1 VFDKFKL
8 RFLKARVK
16 FNDLV
21 QAETTTDP
29 KESNQKLPAKIA
41 SQLNQTI
48 ANLPSYPPHVAE
60 IQSALQTAL
69 EKWRNDIDA
78 PNSLVILGSPVLP
91 LSEILNDAIA
101 HWQPQELF
109 QVPFQVRSLP
119 LSAHPHDF
127 QEIQTLLQ
135 NELSKTRESA
145 EQAGEVSASADV
157 LNYRQFVM
165 LITRLDWVFLRCIN
179 GLDPIEHLRNL
190 VFKDASVFWLIGC
203 NHWAWQYLDFVFQVS
218 AYFGQTISLSKAKGV
233 DLQKWLEPAIGQ
245 INLPVSEELN
255 PEQIAENQELYFE
268 SLADTS
274 LGITSVAAALWLQ
287 SLGYESNSENEPPP
301 TDCHPPFSLKQNP
314 PKLPDLP
321 NLIPEDRYI
330 IYSLLLHGG
339 MTLEHLAL
347 SLGEAESSV
356 KARVQFLVQIDAID
370 RHNKLLVIDP
380 AFYPKLKNL
389 LYTNNFLVGD

>member
-1 VFDKFKL
+1 MFDKFKL

-21 QAETTTDP
+21 QAETTTVLQD
-29 KESNQKLPAKIA
+29 SNQKLPAKIA
-41 SQLNQTI
+41 SQLNQSI
-48 ANLPSYPPHVAE
+48 AKLPSYPPYVAE

-109 QVPFQVRSLP
+109 QSPFQVRSLP

-127 QEIQTLLQ
+127 QQIQTLLQ
-135 NELSKTRESA
+135 NELSKPRESA
-145 EQAGEVSASADV
+145 EKAGEVSASAEV
-157 LNYRQFVM
+157 LNNRQFVM
-165 LITRLDWVFLRCIN
+165 LIPRLDWFFLRCID
-179 GLDPIEHLRNL
+179 GLDPIEDLRNL

-203 NHWAWQYLDFVFQVS
+203 NNWAWQYLDFIFQVS
-218 AYFGQTISLSKAKGV
+218 AYFGQTISLSKAKRV
-233 DLQKWLEPAIGQ
+233 DLQKWLEPAIEQ
-245 INLPVSEELN
+245 ISLPVSAELT

-274 LGITSVAAALWLQ
+274 LGISSVAAALWLQ
-287 SLGYESNSENEPPP
+287 SLKYESNSEIESQP
-301 TDCHPPFSLKQNP
+301 TDWHPPFALKQNS

-339 MTLEHLAL
+339 MTLKQLAL

-370 RHNKLLVIDP
+370 RHKNLLAIDP
-380 AFYPKLKNL
+380 AVYPKLKTL